1 MKLIITGGTGF
12 LASNLLDVFLELDHS
27 LIVISRSAKP
37 AKYHAHEN
45 LEWIQHDLSESK
57 LKSEELISCD
67 NLYHFSGATLGAN
80 LDQGGYCKANE
91 ETLINLME
99 SDIKANQIIFPSS
112 QVVYGNIN
120 KKNINEDEVI
130 GFPESAY
137 SASKINT
144 ENWIALF
151 QKKFEVPVVIFRM
164 SGFIEGGGV
173 IDYIIDEALADN
185 DIELFSK
192 GLISRDYLLLND
204 VINLLVSISEK
215 QFSKELHIFNLG
227 SGEDIQILQIAKI
240 IVEALGSKS
249 KIRCLDQKARME
261 NFVFDIDKVR
271 SSLNFHP
278 TSLIEGI
285 VNYAQLKKENKLLK

>member
-1 MKLIITGGTGF
+1 
-12 LASNLLDVFLELDHS
+12 
-27 LIVISRSAKP
+27 
-37 AKYHAHEN
+37 
-45 LEWIQHDLSESK
+45 
-57 LKSEELISCD
+57 
-67 NLYHFSGATLGAN
+67 
-80 LDQGGYCKANE
+80 
-91 ETLINLME
+91 
-99 SDIKANQIIFPSS
+99 
-112 QVVYGNIN
+112 
-120 KKNINEDEVI
+120 
-130 GFPESAY
+130 
-137 SASKINT
+137 
-144 ENWIALF
+144 
-151 QKKFEVPVVIFRM
+151 M

-192 GLISRDYLLLND
+192 GLISRDYLLLDD

-240 IVEALGSKS
+240 VVEAVGSKS
-249 KIRCLDQKARME
+249 KIRCLDQKASME
-261 NFVFDIDKVR
+261 NFVFDIEKVR

>member
-1 MKLIITGGTGF
+1 MKVIITGGTGF
-12 LASNLLDVFLELDHS
+12 LASNLLDAFLELGHN

-37 AKYHAHEN
+37 TKYHGPQN
-45 LEWIQHDLSESK
+45 LKWIQHDLSKSK

-80 LDQGGYCKANE
+80 LDEGGYCKANE

-120 KKNINEDEVI
+120 KKNISEDEII

-151 QKKFEVPVVIFRM
+151 QKKYETPVLIFRM

-173 IDYIIDEALADN
+173 IDYIIDQALVDN
-185 DIELFSK
+185 DIELFSR

-204 VINLLVSISEK
+204 IINLLVGLSEK
-215 QFSKELHIFNLG
+215 NFTNELHIYNLG

-240 IVEALGSKS
+240 IVEAIGSKS
-249 KIRCLDQKARME
+249 EIKCLDQKASME
-261 NFVFDIDKVR
+261 NFVFDIEKAR
-271 SSLNFHP
+271 SSLDFHP
-278 TSLIEGI
+278 TSLTEGI
-285 VNYAQLKKENKLLK
+285 VDYAQSKKDSKLSK